1 MRQINFLIIF
11 ALILALVLFSLENTA
26 PAAIQIVEGVQ
37 VQAPICIELILAM
50 GVGAILAWLF
60 SIWTRLLRGIESG
73 KQMRQMRSKDERIQE
88 LEQNIA
94 QRQAELEEK
103 QSMSLSATLQ
113 EQDAETTKAFAQSI

>member
-1 MRQINFLIIF
+1 
-11 ALILALVLFSLENTA
+11 
-26 PAAIQIVEGVQ
+26 VQ

-73 KQMRQMRSKDERIQE
+73 KQMRQMRSKEERIQE

-94 QRQAELEEK
+94 QRQAELQEK